1 MNHAAAA
8 PSFSARWG
16 GKARRLATWM
26 RLLRNWPVRVLERH
40 GWREGEIDYRLRCGL
55 TIRLRG
61 QRKDSDSQILW
72 DVFVNRPYT
81 IPETAIRP
89 GDTVVDVG
97 AHAGIFACWAARAAS
112 GVRVYAYEPS
122 PESFR
127 YLEHNVRANALANVR
142 CMNLGMSE
150 REGAARLY
158 RSGRDT
164 GSHSLFPRA
173 GLHDPA
179 DFTEVRLTTLEA
191 AIRDNNLDR
200 IDLLK
205 LDCEGA
211 EFGIL
216 FGASPD
222 LLRRVRRLAVECHFK
237 HVPHTREELSEHLS
251 RQGFRTCSAPRGSVL
266 WAWREDPAP

>member
-1 MNHAAAA
+1 MNPGAA
-8 PSFSARWG
+8 PVPILRRWG
-16 GKARRLATWM
+16 GKALRLATWM
-26 RLLRNWPVRVLERH
+26 RLLRNWPVRILERH
-40 GWREGEIDYRLRCGL
+40 GWRKGDIDYRLRCGL

-61 QRKDSDSQILW
+61 RREDSDSQILW
-72 DVFVNRPYT
+72 DIFVNRPYT

-97 AHAGIFACWAARAAS
+97 AHAGIFACWAARAA
-112 GVRVYAYEPS
+112 GDVRVYAYEPS

-127 YLEHNVRANALANVR
+127 YLEHNVRANALDNVR
-142 CMNLGMSE
+142 CLNLGVSD
-150 REGAARLY
+150 REGSARLY

-164 GSHSLFPRA
+164 GSHSLFPRE
-173 GLHDPA
+173 GLHHPS
-179 DFTEVRLTTLEA
+179 DFSEVRLTTLESA
-191 AIRDNNLDR
+191 LHDNGIER

-222 LLRRVRRLAVECHFK
+222 LLRRVRRIAAECHFK
-237 HVPHTREELSEHLS
+237 HVPHTREELAEHLS
-251 RQGFRTCSAPRGSVL
+251 HQGFRTRSSPRGSVL
-266 WAWREDPAP
+266 WAWREDPSP